1 MQVKVDSPFDKFDTA
16 FDKVGKN
23 IGKRN
28 FNRLI

>member
-1 MQVKVDSPFDKFDTA
+1 MQVKVDSPFDKVDTA